1 MSLKLKLLKL
11 HIPGFIQTKEFIR
24 LFQRTADVFGGDV
37 PNIKKMR
44 LQQIREQFA
53 RYTAQAADS
62 LVCSR
67 ADTKDVQRRLY
78 DAAFQLGA
86 GLKERFKIK
95 KRKDAL
101 ALLPVIY
108 RILGIDL
115 KIDDKKFI
123 VKNCFF
129 SRYYSEEIC
138 RIISALDMGL
148 LAGLTS
154 GGRLEFTQRITG
166 GRPCCVAEISFEE
179 VRR

>member
-24 LFQRTADVFGGDV
+24 LFQRTADAFGGDV

-53 RYTAQAADS
+53 VYTARAAER
-62 LVCSR
+62 LIRRR
-67 ADTKDVQRRLY
+67 ADTKVVQQRLY
-78 DAAFQLGA
+78 ASAFQLGA
-86 GLKERFKIK
+86 GLREKFKIK
-95 KRKDAL
+95 KRADVL
-101 ALLPVIY
+101 VLLPVIY

-115 KIDDKKFI
+115 AIDDKKII

-138 RIISALDMGL
+138 RIISALDKGII
-148 LAGLTS
+148 AGLTG

-166 GRPCCVAEISFEE
+166 GMPCCIAEISFEE
-179 VRR
+179 TRR